1 MRYCSLSDLQPGMIL
16 GRHVY
21 GYSGDL
27 LLATG
32 KALDEY
38 FITRLSELGF
48 PGVYIEEKGYENI
61 NPPEIVDGALRA
73 STEQLFSECL
83 EKLAD
88 LDISDVVFEGSV
100 EKSLTAHPELGK
112 ALPMGKIRNQVNLV
126 VQDILDQCT
135 NQLSCL
141 LLKTHGRYQIQHG
154 MDTMLVAILL
164 GINFRFLY
172 RELRQLA
179 LAAFMHDVGKSVLMK
194 RGEANLGPEHPRYK
208 DHPMIGGL
216 IMLHSG
222 DDLYTECATIQQH
235 HERQD
240 GTGFPYGL
248 KSEGKT
254 PLQARGYH
262 SGTIYRLAEIVS
274 VADAYDILTAGTY
287 KSPLTP
293 EKALFEVINRSGTE
307 FNPYIVKM
315 LSRIIQIFPVGS
327 QVVIQKC
334 SNPDL
339 VRCRAIVSAVNVE
352 KPHQCD
358 LILFQDQSGKSIPL
372 TPITF
377 AGDESARL
385 ELKL

>member
-1 MRYCSLSDLQPGMIL
+1 MIL

-21 GYSGDL
+21 GYNGDL

-38 FITRLSELGF
+38 FIMRLSSLGF

-61 NPPEIVDGALRA
+61 DPPEIVDGALRA
-73 STEQLFSECL
+73 STELLFSECL
-83 EKLAD
+83 EKLAN
-88 LDISDVVFEGSV
+88 LNISDAVFEGSL
-100 EKSLTAHPELGK
+100 EKSLAGHPELEK
-112 ALPMGKIRNQVNLV
+112 VLPVGEIRNKVNLV
-126 VQDILDQCT
+126 VQDILDQYT
-135 NQLSCL
+135 NQLPCL
-141 LLKTHGRYQIQHG
+141 LLKTQGRYQVQHG

-179 LAAFMHDVGKSVLMK
+179 LAAFMHDVGKSVLLK
-194 RGEANLGPEHPRYK
+194 QDEANVGPEHPRYK
-208 DHPMIGGL
+208 DHPLIGGL

-240 GTGFPYGL
+240 GGGFPYGL

-287 KSPLTP
+287 KAPLTP

-307 FNPYIVKM
+307 FNPHIVKM
-315 LSRIIQIFPVGS
+315 LARIIQIFPVGS

-334 SNPDL
+334 SDPDL
-339 VRCRAIVSAVNVE
+339 VRCRAIVSCVNAE

-358 LILFQDQSGKSIPL
+358 LILFRDKSGKSIPP
-372 TPITF
+372 TPISLV
-377 AGDESARL
+377 GDEAARL